1 MTILETLEQIQDRLL
16 PDSLPAGEGAIIAIE
31 NRMIEAI
38 RAAGI
43 ADRITPADLDAL
55 TADNYH
61 TIRRAAEA
69 LQRG

>member
-1 MTILETLEQIQDRLL
+1 MTTLETLKQIQNNLI
-16 PDSLPAGEGAIIAIE
+16 PGSLPAGEGAIIALE

-38 RAAGI
+38 QAAGI

-55 TADNYH
+55 TMDNYH